1 LSKGGEIKSWR
12 GTNGIGRKTVMIPR
26 TKETNGGRK
35 GERKMRD
42 DQNDG
47 DSGYIGNSAAASS
60 HPYGAFPEDGCY
72 RGRPKGLVVHV
83 K

>member
-1 LSKGGEIKSWR
+1 MDERNKWGVGGEREK
-12 GTNGIGRKTVMIPR
+12 K
-26 TKETNGGRK
+26 
-35 GERKMRD
+35 KMRD

-47 DSGYIGNSAAASS
+47 DSAYTGKSAAASS
-60 HPYGAFPEDGCY
+60 HPYGALPEDGCY